1 MAVKWIDALGHE
13 VPDLNGPSLAA
24 GTTGTTTLGTIAPL
38 AAGAGVGSAVSG
50 VVANDRRGSFGLTA
64 AGTPAAGV
72 CANVIFAN
80 PYAAA
85 PAAVLVNIYD
95 VTDTTAPVA
104 CDAAAVTAA
113 GFSIV
118 SAVLTA
124 SKAYLVNYV
133 VLV

>member
-1 MAVKWIDALGHE
+1 MSVKWVDANGHE
-13 VPDLNGPSLAA
+13 VPDLNGPSLAV
-24 GTTGTTTLGTIAPL
+24 GTTGTTTQGTISPL
-38 AAGAGVGSAVSG
+38 AAGAGVGSSVSG
-50 VVANDRRGSFGLTA
+50 VVANDRRGSFGLTS

-72 CANVIFAN
+72 IANVIFAN

-113 GFSIV
+113 GFSII
-118 SAVLTA
+118 AAALTTA
-124 SKAYLVNYV
+124 KAYLVNYV

>member
-1 MAVKWIDALGHE
+1 MAVKFVDANGHE

-24 GTTGTTTLGTIAPL
+24 AATGTTTLGTVSPL
-38 AAGAGVGSAVSG
+38 ASGAGVGSSVTG
-50 VVANDRRGSFGLTA
+50 VVANDRRGSFGITS

-72 CANVIFAN
+72 IANIIFAN
-80 PYAAA
+80 AYAAA

-104 CDAAAVTAA
+104 CDSAAVTAA
-113 GFSIV
+113 GFSII
-118 SAVLTA
+118 SAALTTA
-124 SKAYLVNYV
+124 KNYVVNYV